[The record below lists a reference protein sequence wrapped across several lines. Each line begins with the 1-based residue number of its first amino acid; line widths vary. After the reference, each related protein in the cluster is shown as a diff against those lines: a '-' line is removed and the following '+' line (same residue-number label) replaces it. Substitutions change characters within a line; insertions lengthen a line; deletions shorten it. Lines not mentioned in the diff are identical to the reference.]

1 MYKQKRNIHERLW
14 RRRHNY
20 IPANQ
25 SDFIVFVPIFFPKKG
40 KKSEQYDF
48 FSFEGEKKL
57 AAIILALEVCIG
69 RILCYA
75 HACNDATH
83 NGTIP
88 CCTCGVQ

>member
-1 MYKQKRNIHERLW
+1 MVHFDT
-14 RRRHNY
+14 